1 MLPEGPRTA
10 AEKVDLS
17 SMDNDTNNSIEDTLD
32 NNVITSTNEE

>member
-17 SMDNDTNNSIEDTLD
+17 SIDNEINNSSEDTLE
-32 NNVITSTNEE
+32 NNVIPTNEE